1 LALNTILL
9 AAKYCFLLLIF
20 KVPLILDNRKIYIP
34 KYYQNSI
41 AMTLGT
47 ALVSSVQSLPLSA
60 SVDIVAAGDHG
71 YKRSYQ
77 NYNLDEDDVD
87 RRKNSRSTHNT
98 EYDEP
103 LQRGYTPKSS
113 LDGVL
118 GLFKNQKQLGA
129 ILLGIGM
136 LLTFMGMMLF
146 FEGNLLRLGNI
157 CTILGIPLLIG
168 PSRVKSFFLK
178 ESRIQASVITSLG
191 ILLVFTGRPR
201 LGILLEIFG
210 LLNLFGNMLPF
221 LLVLAKKLPIIG
233 DVISSFD
240 GDAPKQRYGNNNFPQ
255 F

>member
-1 LALNTILL
+1 
-9 AAKYCFLLLIF
+9 
-20 KVPLILDNRKIYIP
+20 
-34 KYYQNSI
+34 
-41 AMTLGT
+41 MTLGA
-47 ALVSSVQSLPLSA
+47 ALALASQPRQYSA
-60 SVDIVAAGDHG
+60 YVDIVAAGEHG
-71 YKRSYQ
+71 YKR
-77 NYNLDEDDVD
+77 NYRNYGQDDDDVD
-87 RRKNSRSTHNT
+87 RSRRSGNAQST

-103 LQRGYTPKSS
+103 IQRGYTPKSS
-113 LDGVL
+113 LDSVI
-118 GLFKNQKQLGA
+118 GLVRNQKQLGA
-129 ILLGIGM
+129 ILLGLGM

-157 CTILGIPLLIG
+157 CTIMGIPLLIG
-168 PSRVKSFFLK
+168 PNRVKSFFLK
-178 ESRIQASVITSLG
+178 ESRIQASIITSLG
-191 ILLVFTGRPR
+191 IILVFTGRPR

>member
-1 LALNTILL
+1 MALGVTV
-9 AAKYCFLLLIF
+9 
-20 KVPLILDNRKIYIP
+20 VP
-34 KYYQNSI
+34 
-41 AMTLGT
+41 
-47 ALVSSVQSLPLSA
+47 SSQPLQFNPR
-60 SVDIVAAGDHG
+60 VDIVAAGENG
-71 YKRSYQ
+71 YNR
-77 NYNLDEDDVD
+77 NYRNYGQDEDDVG
-87 RRKNSRSTHNT
+87 RGKRSRNAQNT

-103 LQRGYTPKSS
+103 VQRGYTPKSS
-113 LDGVL
+113 FDSVL
-118 GLFKNQKQLGA
+118 GLLKNQKQLGA
-129 ILLGIGM
+129 ILLGVGM

-168 PSRVKSFFLK
+168 PNRVKSFFLK
-178 ESRIQASVITSLG
+178 ESRTQASVITSLG
-191 ILLVFTGRPR
+191 IILVFTGRPR

-240 GDAPKQRYGNNNFPQ
+240 GEAPKQRYGNNFPQ